1 MMNFPKFKMQ
11 HLLLLPLSFLI
22 FQFSSNPLVACN
34 RGGPM
39 GLASKEPG
47 MLSVNIIFSPTFAA
61 ASTSGTSGCKQ
72 WNLTSQVRRDF
83 VENNWA
89 QLREESSKG
98 QGEYL
103 AVFSDVMGCGIKG
116 RIPFGQMLKEHYPRL
131 YLERNG
137 ETSEFEGLE
146 GLEINADQFLEEVQ
160 MLIRENQQINCT
172 G

>member
-1 MMNFPKFKMQ
+1 MNSLKLKRQ
-11 HLLLLPLSFLI
+11 ILVPLALSILFL
-22 FQFSSNPLVACN
+22 QFWTDPILACN

-39 GLASKEPG
+39 GLASKDPG
-47 MLSVNIIFSPTFAA
+47 MLSVNITFSPTFAG
-61 ASTSGTSGCKQ
+61 ASISGTSGCKK
-72 WNLTSQVRRDF
+72 WNFTAQVRKEF
-83 VENNWA
+83 VEQKWT

-98 QGEYL
+98 RGEYL
-103 AVFSDVMGCGIKG
+103 VVFSDVMGCGIKG
-116 RIPFGQMLKEHYPRL
+116 RIPFGQMLKEHYPML

-137 ETSEFEGLE
+137 EISEFEGLE

>member
-1 MMNFPKFKMQ
+1 MMKFPKFKLQ

-22 FQFSSNPLVACN
+22 LQFSLNPLVACN

-61 ASTSGTSGCKQ
+61 ASTSGTSGCKK
-72 WNLTSQVRRDF
+72 WNLTAQVRRDF

-103 AVFSDVMGCGIKG
+103 AVFSDVMGCGIEG
-116 RIPFGQMLKEHYPRL
+116 RIPFSQMLKEHYPKL
-131 YLERNG
+131 YLERTG
-137 ETSEFEGLE
+137 ETSEFEGME
-146 GLEINADQFLEEVQ
+146 VLEINADLFLEEVQ

>member
-1 MMNFPKFKMQ
+1 MNFLKLKMQ
-11 HLLLLPLSFLI
+11 ILV
-22 FQFSSNPLVACN
+22 PLVLSILFLRFWTDPILACN

-47 MLSVNIIFSPTFAA
+47 MLSVNITFSPTFAG
-61 ASTSGTSGCKQ
+61 ASTSGTSGCKK
-72 WNLTSQVRRDF
+72 WNFTAQVRKEF
-83 VENNWA
+83 VEQNWT

-98 QGEYL
+98 RGEYL
-103 AVFSDVMGCGIKG
+103 VVFSDVMGCGIKG
-116 RIPFGQMLKEHYPRL
+116 RIPFGQMLKEHYPKL

>member
-11 HLLLLPLSFLI
+11 YFLLLPLSFLI
-22 FQFSSNPLVACN
+22 LQFSMNPLVACN

-61 ASTSGTSGCKQ
+61 ASTSGTSGCKK
-72 WNLTSQVRRDF
+72 WDLTAQVRRDF

-116 RIPFGQMLKEHYPRL
+116 RIPFSQMLKEHYPQL
-131 YLERNG
+131 YLERTG
-137 ETSEFEGLE
+137 KTSEFEGLE
-146 GLEINADQFLEEVQ
+146 GLEINADLFLEEVQ

>member
-1 MMNFPKFKMQ
+1 MNSLKLKMQ
-11 HLLLLPLSFLI
+11 ILVPLALSILFL
-22 FQFSSNPLVACN
+22 QFWTDPILACN

-39 GLASKEPG
+39 GLASKDPG
-47 MLSVNIIFSPTFAA
+47 MLSVNITFSPTFAG
-61 ASTSGTSGCKQ
+61 ASTSGTSGCKK
-72 WNLTSQVRRDF
+72 WHFTAQVRKEF
-83 VENNWA
+83 VEQNWT

-98 QGEYL
+98 RGENL
-103 AVFSDVMGCGIKG
+103 VVFSDVMGCGIKG
-116 RIPFGQMLKEHYPRL
+116 RIPFGQMLKEHYPML

-137 ETSEFEGLE
+137 EISEFEELE

>member
-11 HLLLLPLSFLI
+11 LLLLLPLSFLI
-22 FQFSSNPLVACN
+22 LQFSSNPLLACN

-47 MLSVNIIFSPTFAA
+47 MLSVNIIFSPTFAV
-61 ASTSGTSGCKQ
+61 ASTSGTSGCKK
-72 WNLTSQVRRDF
+72 WDLTAQVRREF

-103 AVFSDVMGCGIKG
+103 AVFSAVMGCEIEG
-116 RIPFGQMLKEHYPRL
+116 RTSFSQMLKEHYPQL
-131 YLERNG
+131 YFERTD

-146 GLEINADQFLEEVQ
+146 RLEINADQFLEEVQ
-160 MLIRENQQINCT
+160 KLIRENQQINCT
-172 G
+172 S